1 MNKNYLAHYGIV
13 GMKWGV
19 RRFQPYSV
27 RGRKNGETG
36 KEIGEAKKK
45 AKGPTHEQLLK
56 STNAQEV
63 YKYRDRLS
71 DRELRERVNRIQTE
85 QQLQQLVSQS
95 TKKGENAATKVLKNV
110 ESLAIAGVSAY
121 IFKQL
126 KGAVSDPRKA
136 IQTAKM
142 VMDESKALVD
152 AAEWMATPWKP

>member
-1 MNKNYLAHYGIV
+1 MNENYLAHYGIV

-45 AKGPTHEQLLK
+45 SKGPTHEQLLK

-85 QQLQQLVSQS
+85 QQLQELVSKS
-95 TKKGENAATKVLKNV
+95 TKKGENAATKILKNV
-110 ESLAIAGVSAY
+110 EKMAVAGISAY
-121 IFKQL
+121 AFKKL
-126 KGAVSDPRKA
+126 KGVVTDPKKA
-136 IQTAKM
+136 IETAKT
-142 VMDESKALVD
+142 VIEV
-152 AAEWMATPWKP
+152 AEWMATPWKP

>member
-1 MNKNYLAHYGIV
+1 MNENYLAHYGIV

-85 QQLQQLVSQS
+85 QQLQELVSKS
-95 TKKGENAATKVLKNV
+95 TKKGENAATKILKNV
-110 ESLAIAGVSAY
+110 EKMAVAGISAY
-121 IFKQL
+121 AFKKL
-126 KGAVSDPRKA
+126 KGVVTDPKKA
-136 IQTAKM
+136 IETAKT
-142 VMDESKALVD
+142 VIEL
-152 AAEWMATPWKP
+152 AEWMATPWKP

>member
-1 MNKNYLAHYGIV
+1 MNENYLAHYGIV

-85 QQLQQLVSQS
+85 QQLQELVSKS
-95 TKKGENAATKVLKNV
+95 TKKGENAATKILKNV
-110 ESLAIAGVSAY
+110 EKMAVAGISAY
-121 IFKQL
+121 AFKKL
-126 KGAVSDPRKA
+126 KGVVTDPKKA
-136 IQTAKM
+136 IETAKT
-142 VMDESKALVD
+142 VIEV
-152 AAEWMATPWKP
+152 AEWMATPWKP

>member
-1 MNKNYLAHYGIV
+1 MNENYLAHYGIV

-110 ESLAIAGVSAY
+110 ESMAIAGISAY
-121 IFKQL
+121 AFK
-126 KGAVSDPRKA
+126 KIKDVVKDPKKA
-136 IQTAKM
+136 IETAKT
-142 VMDESKALVD
+142 VIEL
-152 AAEWMATPWKP
+152 AEWMATPWKP